1 MSDDFDPRARRTY
14 FLTEDERIVRPDGPA
29 LVGPDGRRLDL
40 PPRAF
45 EALNHV
51 LQALREGLGVTI
63 DPHQTALSFAEA
75 ADVVDLPVETLR
87 EAADEGKLTLREVD
101 GPPSIV
107 LVDLLA
113 YEQQFLAERKAI
125 LAEMAQEAQESG
137 IAEATAGLPPE
148 MR

>member
-14 FLTEDERIVRPDGPA
+14 FLTEDERIVRPNGPA
-29 LVGPDGRRLDL
+29 LVGPGGRRLDL

-63 DPHQTALSFAEA
+63 DPHQTVLSFAEA

-87 EAADEGKLTLREVD
+87 EAADEGKLTLGEVD
-101 GPPSIV
+101 GLPSIV

-148 MR
+148 LR

>member
-1 MSDDFDPRARRTY
+1 
-14 FLTEDERIVRPDGPA
+14 
-29 LVGPDGRRLDL
+29 
-40 PPRAF
+40 
-45 EALNHV
+45 
-51 LQALREGLGVTI
+51 
-63 DPHQTALSFAEA
+63 LSFAEA
-75 ADVVDLPVETLR
+75 ADVVDLPVEILR